1 LPVEIVSILQNV
13 SPDVSIRSRILWYII
28 HVRIMKR
35 RIEDAARTTAV
46 HSTTKST
53 IASDEGVQPILKV
66 NWTRFI
72 FIEHRGTITLLHS
85 LRNTVCMILQ
95 VCDDTDCLRAAQTES
110 GRSANDE
117 ALRFDTGEKSQL
129 NRESTSGSEP
139 STTLTVKNRSSTISK
154 RSCFDLDG
162 QTFS

>member
-1 LPVEIVSILQNV
+1 
-13 SPDVSIRSRILWYII
+13 
-28 HVRIMKR
+28 MKR

-72 FIEHRGTITLLHS
+72 FIEHRGAVTLLHS